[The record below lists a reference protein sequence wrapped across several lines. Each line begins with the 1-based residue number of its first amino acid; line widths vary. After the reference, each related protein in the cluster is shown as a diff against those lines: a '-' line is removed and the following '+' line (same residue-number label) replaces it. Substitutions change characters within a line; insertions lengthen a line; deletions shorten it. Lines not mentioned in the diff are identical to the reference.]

1 MRPSTKAKLGA
12 LKARLRRIELDTEP
26 AMSEGARELELLK
39 LGVVD
44 EAPLERLDPLQEPSH
59 PEARR

>member
-1 MRPSTKAKLGA
+1 MRPATKAKLRA
-12 LKARLRRIELDTEP
+12 LRERLTDNEP
-26 AMSEGARELELLK
+26 TMSEGTRELELLK

-44 EAPLERLDPLQEPSH
+44 EAPLERLDPPQEPSH

>member
-1 MRPSTKAKLGA
+1 MRPAHKAKLR
-12 LKARLRRIELDTEP
+12 RLQAEFRQMREGEP
-26 AMSEGARELELLK
+26 AMTEGARELELLK

-44 EAPLERLDPLQEPSH
+44 EAPLERLDPLEEVSH